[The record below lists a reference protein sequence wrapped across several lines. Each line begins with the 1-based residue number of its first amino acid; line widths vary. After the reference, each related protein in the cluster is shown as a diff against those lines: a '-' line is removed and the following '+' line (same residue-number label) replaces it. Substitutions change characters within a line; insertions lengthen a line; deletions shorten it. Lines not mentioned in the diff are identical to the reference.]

1 MRVAM
6 YAGTSA
12 ALAAAVVTSAFYQ
25 RANFYSAMV
34 YLSQSNLCLM
44 ILINLVFLVY
54 GSFMYGLQRL
64 CFGTLRPVEVEQLYE
79 KAWFAIT
86 ETCLAMTVFRE
97 EVGAFFIV
105 MFTALITGKV
115 WGWIGEGRVEVF
127 EQQPPANPRL
137 FHARLVVSLLTSILY
152 NSWLLSYC
160 INTVIAQAKP
170 TMMVMFLFEFAV
182 LAVGSLHTGL
192 RYVISL
198 VEASV
203 VKRQTAQRLEQRRR
217 EVREQRAEIL
227 RRREA
232 GESTEDNEPLPDE
245 DDIDEMDIEVPGWD
259 TKGQWI
265 LFLDLFADLLKL
277 SVYSAFFCVL
287 LVFYGLPIHIMRDLF
302 MTTRSFIKRLSAL
315 MRYKQALRDMN
326 RYPDATAE
334 DLARED
340 TCIIC
345 REEMRPWD
353 PNAGQVERTRP
364 KKLPCGHILH
374 FGCLKSWLERQ
385 QVCPTCRSS
394 VVVDQQPR
402 NGQYRPRMAFHIQ
415 PNLPGGQN
423 QPAPQ
428 NGQAPGGQDAQLNGQ
443 AGQAGQQQQPQGPR
457 AAMRYINLG
466 PIRLGYAQG
475 GQEVAELANRMGVD
489 LNGPNAPAAAQANIP
504 PTNPA
509 DLSTMEAVR
518 DRLLE
523 VDQRI
528 QQEVRDIQQGIQNV
542 HTAQHELQLINMML
556 AELTRIRQLNLG
568 QQQPMAQPGQPTP
581 TPNGAVPAPGPAV
594 HAPQAGVAPIP
605 PPVAYPAG
613 QIPLPTMPQASNP
626 FIPRINSPT
635 VTRHG
640 VMPQQTAIPSGSAD
654 LPEGV
659 VIPPGWSLMPLQ
671 RLDGG
676 AVPAA
681 NVPQAYGG
689 ATTSHPPEGA
699 QQAGHSQ
706 PSGALPPQPSSN
718 TGGVALGVNGGT
730 SSSEDFHSTTSP
742 QVPRQSTAE
751 PPQVAAPTPVTPVW
765 GGPAQLFGGDRGGG
779 PSLPF
784 GLERQAGSSRSAS
797 QTREGE
803 NSSTTQEAG
812 EQGVV
817 TSSGGEPSAS
827 AAAPP
832 PPEAAPATEE
842 HGDASPSTA
851 AKGKAPAATVEDA
864 ED

>member
-6 YAGTSA
+6 YAGSSA

-44 ILINLVFLVY
+44 ILVNLVFLVY

-137 FHARLVVSLLTSILY
+137 FHARLVVSLLSSILY

-232 GESTEDNEPLPDE
+232 GETTEDAEPLPDE

-277 SVYSAFFCVL
+277 SVYTAFFCVL

-302 MTTRSFIKRLSAL
+302 MTTRSFVKRLTAL

-334 DLARED
+334 DLSRED

-394 VVVDQQPR
+394 VVADQPPR

-423 QPAPQ
+423 QPAPP
-428 NGQAPGGQDAQLNGQ
+428 NGQAPGGQDPQLNGQ
-443 AGQAGQQQQPQGPR
+443 AGQAGQQQPPGPR

-466 PIRLGYAQG
+466 PIRLGFAQG

-504 PTNPA
+504 TTNPA

-518 DRLLE
+518 TRLLE

-528 QQEVRDIQQGIQNV
+528 QQEVREIQQGIQNV

-568 QQQPMAQPGQPTP
+568 QQQPVIQPGQPTP
-581 TPNGAVPAPGPAV
+581 TPNGAAPAPAAGV
-594 HAPQAGVAPIP
+594 TPQQPGVAPVP

-626 FIPRINSPT
+626 FIPRMNSPT

-640 VMPQQTAIPSGSAD
+640 AIPLQTAIPSGSAD

-676 AVPAA
+676 AVPANMPHA
-681 NVPQAYGG
+681 HGG
-689 ATTSHPPEGA
+689 ATPSHPSEGA
-699 QQAGHSQ
+699 QQAGHGQ
-706 PSGALPPQPSSN
+706 PNGAVPPQSSSS
-718 TGGVALGVNGGT
+718 TGGAASGVNGGT
-730 SSSEDFHSTTSP
+730 TTEDIHGTTAQP
-742 QVPRQSTAE
+742 APRQSTAE

-765 GGPAQLFGGDRGGG
+765 GGPAQLFGGDRSGGA
-779 PSLPF
+779 SLPF
-784 GLERQAGSSRSAS
+784 GLERQAGSSRSTS

-803 NSSTTQEAG
+803 SGNSTQEG
-812 EQGVV
+812 EQGVASG
-817 TSSGGEPSAS
+817 SSGEPGAS

-832 PPEAAPATEE
+832 APAAEE
-842 HGDASPSTA
+842 HGDASSATST
-851 AKGKAPAATVEDA
+851 KGKAPAATVEDA

>member
-1 MRVAM
+1 
-6 YAGTSA
+6 
-12 ALAAAVVTSAFYQ
+12 
-25 RANFYSAMV
+25 
-34 YLSQSNLCLM
+34 
-44 ILINLVFLVY
+44 
-54 GSFMYGLQRL
+54 
-64 CFGTLRPVEVEQLYE
+64 
-79 KAWFAIT
+79 
-86 ETCLAMTVFRE
+86 
-97 EVGAFFIV
+97 
-105 MFTALITGKV
+105 
-115 WGWIGEGRVEVF
+115 
-127 EQQPPANPRL
+127 
-137 FHARLVVSLLTSILY
+137 
-152 NSWLLSYC
+152 
-160 INTVIAQAKP
+160 
-170 TMMVMFLFEFAV
+170 
-182 LAVGSLHTGL
+182 
-192 RYVISL
+192 
-198 VEASV
+198 
-203 VKRQTAQRLEQRRR
+203 
-217 EVREQRAEIL
+217 
-227 RRREA
+227 
-232 GESTEDNEPLPDE
+232 
-245 DDIDEMDIEVPGWD
+245 
-259 TKGQWI
+259 
-265 LFLDLFADLLKL
+265 
-277 SVYSAFFCVL
+277 
-287 LVFYGLPIHIMRDLF
+287 

-334 DLARED
+334 ELGRED

-394 VVVDQQPR
+394 VVVDQPQR

-443 AGQAGQQQQPQGPR
+443 AGQGGQPQPQGPR

-504 PTNPA
+504 ATNPA

-518 DRLLE
+518 NRLLE

-528 QQEVRDIQQGIQNV
+528 QQEVREIQQGIQNV

-556 AELTRIRQLNLG
+556 AELTRIRQLSLG
-568 QQQPMAQPGQPTP
+568 QQQATAQPGQPTP
-581 TPNGAVPAPGPAV
+581 TPNGTAPATGVP
-594 HAPQAGVAPIP
+594 APQAGVAPIP

-613 QIPLPTMPQASNP
+613 QIPLPTMPQATNP
-626 FIPRINSPT
+626 FIPRMNSPT

-640 VMPQQTAIPSGSAD
+640 AMPQQTAIPSGSAD

-671 RLDGG
+671 RLDAG
-676 AVPAA
+676 AIPA
-681 NVPQAYGG
+681 NMPQAHGG
-689 ATTSHPPEGA
+689 ATPSHPPEGA
-699 QQAGHSQ
+699 QQAGNGQ
-706 PSGALPPQPSSN
+706 PNGAVPPQPSSN
-718 TGGVALGVNGGT
+718 TAGTASGVN
-730 SSSEDFHSTTSP
+730 DSTTSEDVHGTTA
-742 QVPRQSTAE
+742 QQASRQPTVE

-765 GGPAQLFGGDRGGG
+765 GGPAQLFGGDRAGGA
-779 PSLPF
+779 SLPF
-784 GLERQAGSSRSAS
+784 GLEQQAGSSRSAS
-797 QTREGE
+797 ETREGE
-803 NSSTTQEAG
+803 NSNTTREVG
-812 EQGVV
+812 EQGVAS
-817 TSSGGEPSAS
+817 SSGGEPSTSA

-832 PPEAAPATEE
+832 SSAPATEE
-842 HGDASPSTA
+842 HGDPSSSTA

>member
-12 ALAAAVVTSAFYQ
+12 ALAAAVVMSAFYQ
-25 RANFYSAMV
+25 RANFYSALV

-44 ILINLVFLVY
+44 ILVNLVFLVY

-137 FHARLVVSLLTSILY
+137 FHARLVVSLLSSIVY

-227 RRREA
+227 RRRQA
-232 GESTEDNEPLPDE
+232 GEITEDAEPLPEE

-277 SVYSAFFCVL
+277 SVYTAFFCVL

-302 MTTRSFIKRLSAL
+302 MTTRSFVKRLTAL

-334 DLARED
+334 DLGRED

-394 VVVDQQPR
+394 VVVDQPPR

-415 PNLPGGQN
+415 QNLPGGQN
-423 QPAPQ
+423 QPAPP
-428 NGQAPGGQDAQLNGQ
+428 NGQAPGGQDAQINGQ
-443 AGQAGQQQQPQGPR
+443 AGQGGQQQPQGPR

-466 PIRLGYAQG
+466 PIRLGFAQG

-489 LNGPNAPAAAQANIP
+489 LNGPNAPAAALANLP
-504 PTNPA
+504 APNPA

-518 DRLLE
+518 NRLQE

-528 QQEVRDIQQGIQNV
+528 QQEVREIQQGIQNV

-556 AELTRIRQLNLG
+556 MELSRIRQLNLG
-568 QQQPMAQPGQPTP
+568 QQQPATQPGQPTP
-581 TPNGAVPAPGPAV
+581 TPNGAAPIPAPATGVPSG
-594 HAPQAGVAPIP
+594 QAGAAPVP

-626 FIPRINSPT
+626 FIPRMNSPT

-640 VMPQQTAIPSGSAD
+640 AMPQQTAIPSGSAD

-676 AVPAA
+676 GIPA
-681 NVPQAYGG
+681 NITQMHGG
-689 ATTSHPPEGA
+689 ATPSHPPEGA
-699 QQAGHSQ
+699 QQAGNGQ
-706 PSGALPPQPSSN
+706 PNGAMPPQSSSSI
-718 TGGVALGVNGGT
+718 GGAASGVNGGT
-730 SSSEDFHSTTSP
+730 TSEDIHGTTA
-742 QVPRQSTAE
+742 QQAPRQSTAE
-751 PPQVAAPTPVTPVW
+751 PPHVAAPTPVTPVW

-779 PSLPF
+779 GSLPF
-784 GLERQAGSSRSAS
+784 GLEQRVGSSRSAS

-803 NSSTTQEAG
+803 NDSTTQEGG
-812 EQGVV
+812 ERGVV
-817 TSSGGEPSAS
+817 SALGGEPSTS
-827 AAAPP
+827 AAAA
-832 PPEAAPATEE
+832 AAPSPALPTEE
-842 HGDASPSTA
+842 HGDASSSTA
-851 AKGKAPAATVEDA
+851 AKGKAPAATVEDT